1 MLRRPL
7 ETLKSGA
14 QALYVAG
21 DPLVLTNRVRI
32 NTIALVATRRRGCS
46 NNFAVTVQ
54 TAEAPQAR
62 YPDWLLILA

>member
-1 MLRRPL
+1 
-7 ETLKSGA
+7 
-14 QALYVAG
+14 
-21 DPLVLTNRVRI
+21 VLTNRVRI
-32 NTIALVATRRRGCS
+32 NTMALVATRRRGCS